1 MIVEI
6 PSIYILNYTCYNMGQ
21 IRGGIMKKIDITSIN
36 FDKVVKINDDISSE
50 SADRK
55 SVV

>member
-1 MIVEI
+1 
-6 PSIYILNYTCYNMGQ
+6 MGQ

-50 SADRK
+50 KDSFYRRIK
-55 SVV
+55 G

>member
-1 MIVEI
+1 
-6 PSIYILNYTCYNMGQ
+6 MGQ

-50 SADRK
+50 STIYHDNK
-55 SVV
+55 MVYKIYNEL